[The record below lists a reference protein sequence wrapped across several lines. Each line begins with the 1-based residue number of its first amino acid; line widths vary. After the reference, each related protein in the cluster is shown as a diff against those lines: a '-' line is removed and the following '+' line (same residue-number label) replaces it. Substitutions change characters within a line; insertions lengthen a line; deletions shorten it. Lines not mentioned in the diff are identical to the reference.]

1 LSRKDMWPPFFKALF
16 FSCLFLLPICHG
28 NIIKHEDRLDE
39 AINVLLEYVQH
50 LDHAQGEIRVKRE
63 ERVSNMDIRDAIF
76 ALVNVIRDGSKK
88 VEKRDKIA
96 DEMSE
101 KILQAVTSQGGTG
114 SFEKKI
120 DNISTFLL
128 RMYSKMDQIDRS
140 IRQSGRR
147 SGGGSNGA
155 LTTLAKESFDILTLL
170 PTYIESTKA
179 AVSEL
184 KEESN
189 TNFAK
194 VESLLVD
201 DSESQDGNNKSLANV
216 LRSTETNILGASKE
230 LKEIVIESGHMAE
243 SLFERVNDG
252 YHELTEEIKGLS
264 NVEKVLLDTADSV
277 MDTKKKLEFGV
288 QQIIFKVGELV
299 EVSGGQMDDQM
310 ADKFEDITRT
320 ILSNQ
325 TEALANLTK
334 KVEKEIGQV
343 WRQMGIMYG
352 QVSNS
357 ISILEKVKSQTEGY
371 VNNTGKNLGK
381 MEGTV
386 TGLTDRMVDVD
397 SNLNYMLGQLSLV
410 VQEFNT
416 VKTGLN
422 EAMNGL
428 GDEIQEYIPQ
438 ESEDS
443 NGD

>member
-1 LSRKDMWPPFFKALF
+1 MWPPFKALF
-16 FSCLFLLPICHG
+16 ISILLVLPITNG
-28 NIIKHEDRLDE
+28 NIIKEDAKLAE
-39 AINVLLEYVQH
+39 AINVLLEFVQQI
-50 LDHAQGEIRVKRE
+50 DHDQGEIRIKRDA

-76 ALVNVIRDGSKK
+76 ALVNVIQKSSKK
-88 VEKRDKIA
+88 VDTHDAKTT
-96 DEMSE
+96 EMTE

-140 IRQSGRR
+140 IRQQGRR
-147 SGGGSNGA
+147 GGGGSNAA

-170 PTYIESTKA
+170 PNYIESTKT

-184 KEESN
+184 KQDTQ

-194 VESLLVD
+194 VESLLG
-201 DSESQDGNNKSLANV
+201 SEDGNNNSLANV
-216 LRSTETNILGASKE
+216 LRDTESNIIGASNE
-230 LKEIVIESGHMAE
+230 LKEIVIESGHQAE
-243 SLFERVNDG
+243 TLFERVNDG
-252 YHELTEEIKGLS
+252 YAELTEEIKGLS

-299 EVSGGQMDDQM
+299 QVSGGQMDDQL
-310 ADKFEDITRT
+310 KEQFTEITSV

-334 KVEKEIGQV
+334 KVEREIGQV

-386 TGLTDRMVDVD
+386 EGLTDRMVDVD
-397 SNLNYMLGQLSLV
+397 DNLNYMLGQLSLV

-422 EAMNGL
+422 EAMDGL
-428 GDEIQEYIPQ
+428 GDEIIEEYRPQ
-438 ESEDS
+438 QDEGNNVDE
-443 NGD
+443 

>member
-1 LSRKDMWPPFFKALF
+1 LSRKDMWPPFKALF
-16 FSCLFLLPICHG
+16 ISILLVLPITNG
-28 NIIKHEDRLDE
+28 NIIKEDAKLAE
-39 AINVLLEYVQH
+39 AINVLLEFVQQI
-50 LDHAQGEIRVKRE
+50 DHDQGEIRIKRDA

-76 ALVNVIRDGSKK
+76 ALVNVIQKSSKK
-88 VEKRDKIA
+88 VDTHDDKA
-96 DEMSE
+96 TEMAE

-147 SGGGSNGA
+147 GGGGSNAA

-170 PTYIESTKA
+170 PNYIESTKT

-184 KEESN
+184 KQDTQ

-194 VESLLVD
+194 VESLLG
-201 DSESQDGNNKSLANV
+201 SEDGNNNSLANV
-216 LRSTETNILGASKE
+216 LRDTESNIIGASNE
-230 LKEIVIESGHMAE
+230 LKEIVIESGHQAE
-243 SLFERVNDG
+243 TLFERVNDG
-252 YHELTEEIKGLS
+252 YAELTEEIKGLS

-299 EVSGGQMDDQM
+299 QVSGGQMDEQL
-310 ADKFEDITRT
+310 KQQFTEITSI

-334 KVEKEIGQV
+334 KVEREIGQV

-386 TGLTDRMVDVD
+386 EGLTDRMVDVD
-397 SNLNYMLGQLSLV
+397 DNLNYMLGQLSLV

-416 VKTGLN
+416 VKSGLN
-422 EAMNGL
+422 DAMDGL
-428 GDEIQEYIPQ
+428 GDEIIEEFRPQ
-438 ESEDS
+438 QDEGNNSDE
-443 NGD
+443 

>member
-1 LSRKDMWPPFFKALF
+1 
-16 FSCLFLLPICHG
+16 
-28 NIIKHEDRLDE
+28 
-39 AINVLLEYVQH
+39 
-50 LDHAQGEIRVKRE
+50 
-63 ERVSNMDIRDAIF
+63 
-76 ALVNVIRDGSKK
+76 
-88 VEKRDKIA
+88 
-96 DEMSE
+96 
-101 KILQAVTSQGGTG
+101 
-114 SFEKKI
+114 
-120 DNISTFLL
+120 
-128 RMYSKMDQIDRS
+128 MYSKMDQIDRS

-147 SGGGSNGA
+147 GGAGGRGGSNAA

-184 KEESN
+184 KEDSK

-201 DSESQDGNNKSLANV
+201 DSGSEDGNNKSMGNV
-216 LRSTETNILGASKE
+216 LRSTESNILGASKE

-277 MDTKKKLEFGV
+277 MDKKKKLEFGV

-357 ISILEKVKSQTEGY
+357 IAILEKVKASTEGY

-386 TGLTDRMVDVD
+386 TGLTD
-397 SNLNYMLGQLSLV
+397 
-410 VQEFNT
+410 
-416 VKTGLN
+416 
-422 EAMNGL
+422 
-428 GDEIQEYIPQ
+428 
-438 ESEDS
+438 
-443 NGD
+443 

>member
-1 LSRKDMWPPFFKALF
+1 MWPPFKALF
-16 FSCLFLLPICHG
+16 ISILLVLPITNG
-28 NIIKHEDRLDE
+28 NIIKEDAKLAE
-39 AINVLLEYVQH
+39 AINVLLEFVQQI
-50 LDHAQGEIRVKRE
+50 DHDQGEIRIKRDA

-76 ALVNVIRDGSKK
+76 ALVNVIQKSSKK
-88 VEKRDKIA
+88 VDTHDAKA
-96 DEMSE
+96 TEMAE

-140 IRQSGRR
+140 IRQQGRR
-147 SGGGSNGA
+147 GGGGSNAA

-170 PTYIESTKA
+170 PNYIESTKT

-184 KEESN
+184 KQDTQ

-194 VESLLVD
+194 VESLLG
-201 DSESQDGNNKSLANV
+201 SEDGNNNSLANV
-216 LRSTETNILGASKE
+216 LRDTESNIIGASNE
-230 LKEIVIESGHMAE
+230 LKEIVIESGHQAE
-243 SLFERVNDG
+243 TLFERVNDG
-252 YHELTEEIKGLS
+252 YAELTEEIKGLS

-299 EVSGGQMDDQM
+299 QVSGGQMDDQL
-310 ADKFEDITRT
+310 KEQFTEITSV

-334 KVEKEIGQV
+334 KVEREIGQV

-357 ISILEKVKSQTEGY
+357 ISILEKVKFQTEGY

-386 TGLTDRMVDVD
+386 EGLTDRMVDVD
-397 SNLNYMLGQLSLV
+397 DNLNYMLGQLSLV

-428 GDEIQEYIPQ
+428 GEDIIQEYSPEQ
-438 ESEDS
+438 SEGANS
-443 NGD
+443 GE